1 MKIIYF
7 VSNGKVTL
15 EDRAWVER
23 KRLERNNVT
32 FSNGSAPYGF
42 EDSCD
47 AIFLAGNF
55 PLIEKWAVAK
65 GIEIMRPAVE
75 PAKEPEVKQDAS
87 NVPDPEEKETQDPK
101 EEVKPR
107 QRRTRKP
114 KPVDDDMV

>member
-7 VSNGKVTL
+7 VTNGRPTL
-15 EDRAWVER
+15 EDRGAVEKLR
-23 KRLERNNVT
+23 TEQHKAYIA
-32 FSNGSAPYGF
+32 NGSVPYGF

-55 PLIEKWAVAK
+55 PLIEKWAVSK

-75 PAKEPEVKQDAS
+75 PTKEPEVKQDAS
-87 NVPDPEEKETQDPK
+87 NVPDPEGQETQEAE

-114 KPVDDDMV
+114 KSVDDDMV

>member
-32 FSNGSAPYGF
+32 FSNGSVPYGF

-55 PLIEKWAVAK
+55 PLIEKWAVSK

-75 PAKEPEVKQDAS
+75 PTQEPEVTKDAS
-87 NVPDPEEKETQDPK
+87 NVPDPEGQETQEAE

-107 QRRTRKP
+107 QRRTRKT
-114 KPVDDDMV
+114 KPADGDMV